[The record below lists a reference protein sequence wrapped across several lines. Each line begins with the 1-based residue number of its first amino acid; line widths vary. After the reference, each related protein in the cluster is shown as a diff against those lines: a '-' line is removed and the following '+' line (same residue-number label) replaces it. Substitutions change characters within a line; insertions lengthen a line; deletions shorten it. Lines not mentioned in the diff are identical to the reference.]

1 MKKLNVVKK
10 ILSFLTCS
18 ALSLGLIAAYP
29 TITEKNASQVSA
41 KTISEIQAERSANE
55 SKIAELETKMN
66 DLAGK
71 KDEEKAYQDT
81 LNEQIQLIQNNIDL
95 LNKELDSIQNDI
107 TTAEQNIADLDVTI
121 ADQQVQIDNNVELF
135 KQRLCAMYASGNENL
150 AAVVVGTSTFYDMLS
165 RIEMAN
171 RMASYDEELI
181 NDILAEID
189 SMEISKKN
197 LESEKLTLE
206 MKKEEQEKKKQ
217 EKADEMEVYYAKMQ
231 ETQDEIDRIAREEE
245 LLANNKASYE
255 AAQAELDKEQAVI
268 EAEIKR
274 QQEEAQRQ
282 YEERQRK
289 LAEEKAAAEAAAKA
303 QQQQNQSN
311 SSNSNSNSNSSNSN
325 TTYPIPAPSG
335 SGFIWPAPGFSYITS
350 GYGSRWGTTHRGIDI
365 GDAGIHGGA
374 VVAAKEGTVIAVNNS
389 CTHDYAYSTLYGHL
403 ASAAVSVGDY
413 VSQGQVIGY
422 AGCTGFSTG
431 NHLHFEVRVNGSAV
445 DPMGYVSP

>member
-189 SMEISKKN
+189 SMETSKKN

-217 EKADEMEVYYAKMQ
+217 EEL
-231 ETQDEIDRIAREEE
+231 IA
-245 LLANNKASYE
+245 NDKASYE

-311 SSNSNSNSNSSNSN
+311 SSNSNSNSNSNSSSSN

-389 CTHDYAYSTLYGHL
+389 CTHDYAKSSSCGCGGGYGNYVVISHDGTYSTLYGHL

>member
-1 MKKLNVVKK
+1 MKR
-10 ILSFLTCS
+10 
-18 ALSLGLIAAYP
+18 AH
-29 TITEKNASQVSA
+29 
-41 KTISEIQAERSANE
+41 E
-55 SKIAELETKMN
+55 ST
-66 DLAGK
+66 
-71 KDEEKAYQDT
+71 
-81 LNEQIQLIQNNIDL
+81 
-95 LNKELDSIQNDI
+95 
-107 TTAEQNIADLDVTI
+107 
-121 ADQQVQIDNNVELF
+121 VE
-135 KQRLCAMYASGNENL
+135 
-150 AAVVVGTSTFYDMLS
+150 
-165 RIEMAN
+165 
-171 RMASYDEELI
+171 
-181 NDILAEID
+181 
-189 SMEISKKN
+189 
-197 LESEKLTLE
+197 
-206 MKKEEQEKKKQ
+206 EKKKE

-245 LLANNKASYE
+245 LIANDKASYE

-389 CTHDYAYSTLYGHL
+389 CTHDYAKSSSCGCGGGYGNYVVISHDGTYSTLYGHL

-413 VSQGQVIGY
+413 VSQGKVIGY